1 MNKIKTSMKI
11 CKQFEKVFTAGGNS
25 LSEIIVNDPV
35 YYNCGIYG
43 WNCDLYVDY
52 GHDMIITTGYRNT
65 RGRRIPYELIEEFNE
80 KARQIPKFDIDT
92 MEKRETLQ
100 QEFFDRLAKL

>member
-1 MNKIKTSMKI
+1 
-11 CKQFEKVFTAGGNS
+11 
-25 LSEIIVNDPV
+25 
-35 YYNCGIYG
+35 
-43 WNCDLYVDY
+43 
-52 GHDMIITTGYRNT
+52 MIITTGYRNT